1 VTLVDSE
8 RMPYNAGIHTALVSE
23 ILPPSF
29 SEKLSM
35 VHDSSAINSTKSEHA
50 RTSVPSS
57 LSLLKLETAILLFL
71 VLCLLLT
78 GLLGHRLDASLFTL
92 LFVSLGA
99 LSSALLVHLY
109 LQLNKPLNQSLL
121 SVNDWSARILAG
133 DLKVRMPRLPL
144 SEENPIENSLRTN
157 INRIGEKLENL
168 THNMNELVAQHVED
182 IEQKDHTLEIVYDV
196 AASINSSRDLDELLT
211 RFLSTLT
218 NVVNARAAVVRLI
231 TDDGQMRLVSSLGLD
246 EELMKKEQLLP
257 SEQCLCGNAYRE
269 DEVYYQK
276 ISNCDKIIGRAFFD
290 SDDIGMIAVPLQ
302 YRDKTLGV
310 YNLFVENH
318 ELPNPEDM
326 TILLTNIG
334 RHLGMAIDKARS
346 DNESKRLSIMEE
358 RTRLAHELHDSL
370 AQTLASL
377 RFQVR
382 VLDETLR
389 RGKEPEIWFE
399 LEKIENNLDEAYA
412 ELRELITHFRAPID
426 KRGLIPAVEH
436 LVDRF
441 RNQCDIS
448 IFLQN
453 DWNVLQLPASIEMQ
467 ALRIIQESLN
477 NIRKHSQ
484 AHAVRVFMRS
494 DTQGNCSILVE
505 DDGVGMNIS
514 PASDRT
520 SGDHLGLSIMQ
531 ERAKRF
537 GGTVQFESE
546 PGEGTRI
553 LLQFHYPELPEAE
566 ISEIKVQ
573 APVK

>member
-1 VTLVDSE
+1 MAS
-8 RMPYNAGIHTALVSE
+8 
-23 ILPPSF
+23 SF
-29 SEKLSM
+29 SEKISLLNEPASRETSAE
-35 VHDSSAINSTKSEHA
+35 HDNRALIL
-50 RTSVPSS
+50 SS
-57 LSLLKLETAILLFL
+57 LSHLKLETGALLFLLVSMLLSGLLSYQLESIWFIGLFTALGIIASAILL
-71 VLCLLLT
+71 
-78 GLLGHRLDASLFTL
+78 
-92 LFVSLGA
+92 
-99 LSSALLVHLY
+99 HLY
-109 LQLNKPLNQSLL
+109 MQLNKPLDRSLL
-121 SVNDWSARILAG
+121 AIDEWASNILAG
-133 DLKVRMPRLPL
+133 NLQARIPPLPL
-144 SEENPIENSLRTN
+144 SEKNPIENTLRKN
-157 INRIGEKLENL
+157 INRIGGALENL
-168 THNMNELVAQHVED
+168 THNMDELVEQHLED

-211 RFLSTLT
+211 RFLKTLT

-231 TDDGQMRLVSSLGLD
+231 TDDGQMRLISSLGLD
-246 EELMKKEQLLP
+246 EELMQKEQLLP

-276 ISNCDKIIGRAFFD
+276 IGKCDKIIGRAFFD

-310 YNLFVENH
+310 YNLFVENSD
-318 ELPNPEDM
+318 LPNPEDM

-389 RGKEPEIWFE
+389 RGQEPEIWSE
-399 LEKIENNLDEAYA
+399 MEKIENNLDEAYA

-426 KRGLIPAVEH
+426 KRGLIAAVEH

-441 RNQCDIS
+441 RNQSEIS
-448 IFLQN
+448 IFLQK

-484 AHAVRVFMRS
+484 AHTVRVFMRS
-494 DTQGNCSILVE
+494 DTQGDCSILIE
-505 DDGVGMNIS
+505 DDGIGMNIA
-514 PASDRT
+514 PKSDRT
-520 SGDHLGLSIMQ
+520 SGDHLGLSIME
-531 ERAKRF
+531 ERAKRI

-553 LLQFHYPELPEAE
+553 LLKFHYPELPQPE
-566 ISEIKVQ
+566 ISGIKVQ
-573 APVK
+573 APVKEK